1 MNNKIAIIGAG
12 GFGREVK
19 WLIDS
24 INLQKKQWDFIG
36 YYDDDLGERKNIEQ
50 KLVLGSIGEL
60 NNVDESLAVVI
71 AIGNPK
77 IKKKIVEQINNS
89 NLYFPSLVHPNC
101 LIGNNVTIGQGAVI
115 CANNIL
121 TCDIIIED
129 FVTLNLACTVGHDA
143 IIKSYCSIM
152 PTVNVSGEVF
162 MEECVYVGT
171 GAKIINQI
179 NIGFHSTIGSGAVVI
194 KDVPRNSIS
203 VGVPAKCI

>member
-24 INLQKKQWDFIG
+24 INLQKKQWNFIG
-36 YYDDDLGERKNIEQ
+36 YYDDDLSERKNIEQ
-50 KLVLGSIGEL
+50 KLLLGSIGEL

-129 FVTLNLACTVGHDA
+129 FVTLNLACTVGHDTT
-143 IIKSYCSIM
+143 IKSYCSIM
-152 PTVNVSGEVF
+152 PTVNVSGEVL

-179 NIGFHSTIGSGAVVI
+179 NIGSHSTIGAGAVVI